1 MQVQG
6 VLTIFF
12 DLGCHVGESVLFFSN
27 TQSWKVGTFKR
38 SISERTTAF
47 ANIYPLDSDLS
58 GGWHYPAFEQLLAA
72 LLCKDRIL
80 KWASPQTVLSSATNN
95 NVTHNTIG
103 GTILMPQ

>member
-12 DLGCHVGESVLFFSN
+12 YLGCHVGESVLFFSN

-47 ANIYPLDSDLS
+47 TNIYPLDSDLS
-58 GGWHYPAFEQLLAA
+58 GGWHYPAFEQLVAA
-72 LLCKDRIL
+72 FLCKDRIL

>member
-1 MQVQG
+1 M
-6 VLTIFF
+6 
-12 DLGCHVGESVLFFSN
+12 GESVLFFSN

-47 ANIYPLDSDLS
+47 TNIYPLDSDLS
-58 GGWHYPAFEQLLAA
+58 GGWHYPAFEQLVAA
-72 LLCKDRIL
+72 FLCKDRIL